1 MSQPFSGP
9 FSDLLQVAANWA
21 REVADI
27 IIPQDLRWQVL
38 LLTLVIAFAIWL
50 IRNGHGSKNAGGR
63 ERKAGLLQFL
73 LPRDIYTHTS
83 ARVDVGLWVLE
94 CLLQPF
100 FALALL
106 VAVASSTESAII
118 SALLWLGG
126 ASPQWQPNYAWML
139 LYSLISLLLYDFVF
153 YLTHYAMHRVP
164 ALWVLHRIHHS
175 AEVLTPLT
183 RYREHFLA
191 GPIWIAGSGLSYGV
205 AAGLFAWL
213 FNGGITEA
221 TILNISFFALLFGFN
236 GAFRHY
242 HVQFHYPRWLC
253 RWLHSPAMHHIHHS
267 YLPRHWDK
275 NFAAVTSLWD
285 RMFGTLYIPQRDE
298 YTPWGLGPESQAE
311 YRSLWQN
318 TIAPFRDWHAML
330 RDRLARPDNARR

>member
-38 LLTLVIAFAIWL
+38 LLTLVIAFAICL

-253 RWLHSPAMHHIHHS
+253 R
-267 YLPRHWDK
+267 
-275 NFAAVTSLWD
+275 
-285 RMFGTLYIPQRDE
+285 
-298 YTPWGLGPESQAE
+298 
-311 YRSLWQN
+311 
-318 TIAPFRDWHAML
+318 
-330 RDRLARPDNARR
+330 